1 MNVHCSHP
9 MAVARIVSLPS
20 PSGGLL
26 DTLIAHRAQL
36 QRVASRILN
45 SPHLAEEVVEDAAL
59 KLCEAEGLMEA
70 ESPLAFLHR
79 LVRNLAI
86 DRARR
91 LKRERLIAAP
101 IEEAERIAMPC
112 ACPLETLEQRE
123 ALAAVM
129 KALDALPL
137 RTRQVFLLHRID
149 GVPQKDLAEA
159 LGVSRTLVNFMIRD
173 ATRACRESVACACD
187 AAQARCPLRARPGHR
202 RGAGRMAA

>member
-1 MNVHCSHP
+1 MNVHCSHSMP
-9 MAVARIVSLPS
+9 VARVPCPPLPS
-20 PSGGLL
+20 GALF

-36 QRVASRILN
+36 QRVAARILN

-59 KLCEAEGLMEA
+59 KLCEGGGLTEA
-70 ESPLAFLHR
+70 ENPLAFLHR

-86 DRARR
+86 DRVRR
-91 LKRERLIAAP
+91 LKRERRIAAP

-112 ACPLETLEQRE
+112 ACPLEKLEQRE

-129 KALDALPL
+129 KALEALPL
-137 RTRQVFLLHRID
+137 RTRQVFLLHRIE

-187 AAQARCPLRARPGHR
+187 TAQARCPLRAHRPR
-202 RGAGRMAA
+202 AAGRVAA